1 MKDIMQVILYPN
13 PLGGVC
19 IIYPTLEYA
28 DQIEAIA
35 AKDVP
40 EGLPFV
46 IIAADALPDRAT
58 RDAWL
63 WADFTSAE

>member
-1 MKDIMQVILYPN
+1 MQVIIFPSGA
-13 PLGGVC
+13 GGVC
-19 IIYPTLEYA
+19 VIYPVPEYA

-35 AKDVP
+35 GKDVP

-46 IIAADALPDRAT
+46 IVAADTLPDRAT

-63 WADFTSAE
+63 WADFAAK

>member
-1 MKDIMQVILYPN
+1 MQVIIFPN
-13 PLGGVC
+13 TLGGVC
-19 IIYPTLEYA
+19 VIYPVPEYA

-40 EGLPFV
+40 EGLPFA
-46 IIAADALPDRAT
+46 IIDADALPDRAT

-63 WADFTSAE
+63 WADFALAE

>member
-1 MKDIMQVILYPN
+1 MKVILYPN
-13 PLGGVC
+13 SFGGVC
-19 IIYPTLEYA
+19 VIYPTPEYA

-40 EGLPFV
+40 EGLPFL

-63 WADFTSAE
+63 WADFASVE